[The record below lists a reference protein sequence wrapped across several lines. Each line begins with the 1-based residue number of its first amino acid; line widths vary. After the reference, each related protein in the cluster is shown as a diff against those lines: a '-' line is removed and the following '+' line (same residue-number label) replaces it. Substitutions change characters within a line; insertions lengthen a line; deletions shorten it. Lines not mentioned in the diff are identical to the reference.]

1 MNIEEFIEVNQA
13 EAAVAVAAGHIEQA
27 GRLIALCKQAKFL
40 KEKREGLL
48 AEILEA
54 QNPEHI
60 SLIRVKIADVEQEMK
75 NLQVLFQLSNFL
87 SPRLLN
93 LRANCCSSFY
103 RHSLLCSF

>member
-75 NLQVLFQLSNFL
+75 NLQVLFQLSNFPFPPPIEL
-87 SPRLLN
+87 ESKLL
-93 LRANCCSSFY
+93 LKFLQTFSVM
-103 RHSLLCSF
+103 